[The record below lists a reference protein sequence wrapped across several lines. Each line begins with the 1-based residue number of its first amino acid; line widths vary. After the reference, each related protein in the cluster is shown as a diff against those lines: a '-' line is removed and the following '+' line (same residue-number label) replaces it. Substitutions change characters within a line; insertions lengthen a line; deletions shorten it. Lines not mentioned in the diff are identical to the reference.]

1 MIHWGVSS
9 SPANTETFIKALAG
23 RTTAVPN
30 YSATFSVNASG
41 ANKIY
46 FALPDRFG
54 TVTFLNVID
63 SVAGG
68 LTVRASAIS
77 YTDVSGLTQGYT
89 LYESTLAGLG
99 AVTLLAT
106 WQG

>member
-9 SPANTETFIKALAG
+9 SPANTETFIKSLASKAM
-23 RTTAVPN
+23 AVPN
-30 YSATFSVNASG
+30 YSVTFTVNASG
-41 ANKIY
+41 ANKVY

-54 TVTFLNVID
+54 AAQFLDVVN

-68 LTVRASAIS
+68 LTVRASGIS
-77 YTDVSGLTQGYT
+77 YTDAGGLAQGYT

-99 AVTLLAT
+99 SVTLLAT
-106 WQG
+106 WLN